1 MGDRR
6 QSERQGRGAEMLA
19 MIWLRL
25 TGHRIL
31 AHRWR
36 GRGGE
41 IDIIAR
47 RRQVII
53 FCEVKFRRHPD
64 ESGIPSPQ
72 QRRRICR
79 AAEEFAS
86 RQRLSGNT
94 EWRFDLVQISPPFG
108 ARLWPVRHLKDA
120 WRCDA

>member
-6 QSERQGRGAEMLA
+6 QSERQGRGAETLA
-19 MIWLRL
+19 MIYLRL
-25 TGHRIL
+25 TGHRIV
-31 AHRWR
+31 APR
-36 GRGGE
+36 GRGRSGE
-41 IDIIAR
+41 IDIVAR
-47 RRQVII
+47 RHRVII

-79 AAEEFAS
+79 AAEEFTS
-86 RQRLSGNT
+86 RQLLSNSA
-94 EWRFDLVQISPPFG
+94 EWRFDLVQISPPFR

>member
-6 QSERQGRGAEMLA
+6 QSERRGLGADTLA
-19 MIWLRL
+19 MIHLRL
-25 TGHRIL
+25 TGHRIV

-36 GRGGE
+36 GRSGE

-47 RRQVII
+47 RRRVVV

-64 ESGIPSPQ
+64 ESGIPSPR

-79 AAEEFAS
+79 AAEEFTS
-86 RQRLSGNT
+86 HQRLS
-94 EWRFDLVQISPPFG
+94 DSAV
-108 ARLWPVRHLKDA
+108 
-120 WRCDA
+120 